1 MRKSSLA
8 LIPKLSR
15 NMSKSSTRL
24 NLCRAILS
32 QLDTIQSIQL
42 NHEMAIFAT
51 EAKRGIAVS
60 ATLGINSNAVLSAT
74 LNSRSDLSD
83 CCRDCDGSWF
93 ELKAEVVG
101 CAVFLPCLGSL
112 GVDGDFGLCETAVDG
127 FALCRDCRGLGDEAN

>member
-60 ATLGINSNAVLSAT
+60 TTLGINSNAVLSAT
-74 LNSRSDLSD
+74 FNSCGDLGD

-93 ELKAEVVG
+93 ELKTKVVS
-101 CAVFLPCLGSL
+101 CAVLFPCLRAL
-112 GVDGDFGLCETAVDG
+112 GVDGDLGLCETAVDG
-127 FALCRDCRGLGDEAN
+127 FALCRDCGRLGDEAY